1 MAQNQPALPP
11 LPAVSAQGH
20 QARHLLGVPSDVVVD
35 EIEVL
40 AMSRFVG
47 TRWDVVP
54 ADLPG
59 ADVPVGRMANPGE
72 PGVLRLSRHSSV
84 AGPYAP
90 SGKGVEAGL
99 PPGTELVFDVVCPRE
114 RWDDA
119 TRFGGDRDGVGR
131 AFPAALPNREEERV
145 VQWLVQAARRLGG
158 SVRLDVAGTWD
169 EADGGRRAAGT
180 GVVLTPD
187 PGAAVDLTVYSDI
200 WLDPQA
206 AHRVLQAVHPRVVL
220 ATEGRPYQGP
230 PQGIA
235 DRPLYPGEPLDPE
248 VRQAIHARA
257 DDVDIDALQAPMVLD
272 SYGLTSDLG
281 LDGSITVE
289 VIGEETLPLLVRE
302 LPWAAAGAICYH
314 VRWDAPD
321 LYEANQEF
329 PQPAHVV
336 ARRRATDLVG
346 KMAVAIHAAVGGEI
360 ADEADFLLAPEDL

>member
-11 LPAVSAQGH
+11 LPQVAAQGH

-72 PGVLRLSRHSSV
+72 PGVLRLSRHSVVS
-84 AGPYAP
+84 GPYAP
-90 SGKGVEAGL
+90 SGRGVDAGL
-99 PPGTELVFDVVCPRE
+99 PGGTAMVFDVVCPRE

-119 TRFGGDRDGVGR
+119 ARFGGDRDGLGR

-145 VQWLVQAARRLGG
+145 VSWLLQAARRLGG

-169 EADGGRRAAGT
+169 DADGGRRPAGP

-187 PGAAVDLTVYSDI
+187 PDRAVDLTVYSDI

-206 AHRVLQAVHPRVVL
+206 AHRVLQATHPRVRL
-220 ATEGRPYQGP
+220 ATEGKPYQGP
-230 PQGIA
+230 PAGIA

-248 VRQAIHARA
+248 VRKAIHERA
-257 DDVDIDALQAPMVLD
+257 DDVDIEALQAPMVLD
-272 SYGLTSDLG
+272 AYGLTTDLG
-281 LDGSITVE
+281 HDGSVTVE
-289 VIGEETLPLLVRE
+289 VIGDETLPLLVRE
-302 LPWAAAGAICYH
+302 LPWAAAGAVCYH
-314 VRWDAPD
+314 VRWDPPD

-329 PQPAHVV
+329 PQAAHVV
-336 ARRRATDLVG
+336 ARRRAADLVG
-346 KMAVAIHAAVGGEI
+346 RMAVAIHAAVGGEI